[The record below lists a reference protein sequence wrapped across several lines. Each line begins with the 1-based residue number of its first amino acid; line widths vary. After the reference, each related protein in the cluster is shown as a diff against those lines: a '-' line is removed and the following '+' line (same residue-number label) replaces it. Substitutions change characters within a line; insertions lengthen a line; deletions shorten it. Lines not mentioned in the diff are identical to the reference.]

1 MLMLAPAVQGALGL
15 SENLPAFSPGCHL
28 CHLLPSPVVPDTQQT
43 LSIRA
48 DCYAYSGKL
57 FLFNLNLFLL
67 SSLMIQML
75 SPQFRD
81 YCAVCLRWEWPGSPK
96 ALERC
101 DLEAAFF
108 EGHFLKVLFD
118 RMGRIL
124 DQVISFKVLISYY
137 FVTIHC
143 GFCLHL
149 QQLYCFLFST
159 R

>member
-1 MLMLAPAVQGALGL
+1 MVKLESAC
-15 SENLPAFSPGCHL
+15 F
-28 CHLLPSPVVPDTQQT
+28 LPSLLVLVAVTIPVPLCSQGVIYAIFSHLPWYLTRQT
-43 LSIRA
+43 LSIRV
-48 DCYAYSGKL
+48 DCYAYLGKL

-67 SSLMIQML
+67 SSSLMSQML

-81 YCAVCLRWEWPGSPK
+81 YCAICLRWEWPGSPK

-101 DLEAAFF
+101 NLEAAFF

-124 DQVISFKVLISYY
+124 DQVISFKVLILYY
-137 FVTIHC
+137 FVTIHR

-149 QQLYCFLFST
+149 SLHLQ
-159 R
+159 